1 MVPDCYDRPDGNPI
15 EVEVPVEVVRHLRAK
30 GGNIRSYDRVT
41 IVTRRM
47 LTGLK
52 IG

>member
-1 MVPDCYDRPDGNPI
+1 MPDEYETPAGEPI
-15 EVEVPVEVVRHLRAK
+15 EVEVPVEVVRYLREK
-30 GGNIRSYDRVT
+30 GGNIRSYEKVA

-47 LTGLK
+47 LTGFK